1 MLSGGHL
8 ASPPARHPA
17 AQPPQALLSGPQ
29 TPLPFPAPVTAPR
42 PCPPPCQTPTQPS
55 RGSPKDT
62 SPGEPPPPDSKLHR
76 PWGASILKPSQA
88 GWEAQAQLA
97 CIWNGGGGQGAGGAA
112 RWVQDLPPSPAQK
125 TACFPVSQPS
135 QRMCSFRTCTH
146 VQNASQLLT
155 HARTQGH
162 SQVHRSCC
170 LSHAHS
176 GPRSHTLTCSHS
188 HAHRGAFLPLAA
200 DAAEAEPEPG
210 RLFPLALPLGVLG
223 ALDLLPHSRP

>member
-155 HARTQGH
+155 HARTHPGTLPSTPVLLSLTRTFWPTLTH
-162 SQVHRSCC
+162 THVLTLTRSPRSISSSCC
-170 LSHAHS
+170 
-176 GPRSHTLTCSHS
+176 
-188 HAHRGAFLPLAA
+188 
-200 DAAEAEPEPG
+200 
-210 RLFPLALPLGVLG
+210 
-223 ALDLLPHSRP
+223 